1 MTVHRFQPL
10 CGPYHVVTAPM
21 IVVNGVRN
29 VLTGLVRFEAGIRS
43 PATGLRQ
50 GCASEV
56 DYVVSGRLRVD
67 TASGSYEISAG
78 DIVIEHPD
86 EPHAT
91 TALED
96 SEIFFVLMD
105 PLVAFDG

>member
-1 MTVHRFQPL
+1 MAVHRFPPL
-10 CGPYHVVTAPM
+10 SGRYQVAAAPL
-21 IVVNGVRN
+21 VDVGGVRK
-29 VLTGLVRFEAGIRS
+29 VLTGLARIGAGVRS
-43 PATGLRQ
+43 PPAGLRQ
-50 GCASEV
+50 GCASEI

-67 TASGSYEISAG
+67 TASGSYEIAAG

-105 PLVAFDG
+105 PYD

>member
-1 MTVHRFQPL
+1 MTVHRFPPL
-10 CGPYHVVTAPM
+10 SGRYQVVTAPLLE
-21 IVVNGVRN
+21 VGGVRK
-29 VLTGLVRFEAGIRS
+29 VLTGLARIEAGVRS
-43 PATGLRQ
+43 PPQGLRQ

-67 TASGSYEISAG
+67 TAAGSYEIAAG
-78 DIVIEHPD
+78 DIVVENPD
-86 EPHAT
+86 EAHAT

-105 PLVAFDG
+105 PTMYD